1 MNRKQRR
8 KQDSILKG
16 FKVGSGLFAFTT
28 LHDDWCHF
36 YNGQG
41 ECNCNPDYKIISYEN
56 NPKQFIKNTVTT
68 AEIYK
73 KQEWWDGNE

>member
-1 MNRKQRR
+1 M
-8 KQDSILKG
+8 
-16 FKVGSGLFAFTT
+16 
-28 LHDDWCHF
+28 HDDWCHF

-41 ECNCNPDYKIISYEN
+41 ECNCNPEYKMVAYEDS
-56 NPKQFIKNTVTT
+56 PKQFIKDNRTT